1 MSKYQC
7 WLIEQIMNSS
17 LIHLIKSQLCQTN
30 QTKELPDDVAKIPLN
45 IDDNRVSHTENCT
58 ARQKRNSNS
67 FIWSKEGDLSC
78 AKDSLNGWKCFTDDH
93 YK

>member
-7 WLIEQIMNSS
+7 WLIEQIMNSG

-45 IDDNRVSHTENCT
+45 IDDNRKFL
-58 ARQKRNSNS
+58 KRK
-67 FIWSKEGDLSC
+67 IVRHSKKGIRIVLF
-78 AKDSLNGWKCFTDDH
+78 GRG
-93 YK
+93 